1 MGTSI
6 SIRDLVGERP
16 IFLRER
22 AVGLPVSAYLASKI
36 FVFGIFA
43 WFMVIALTIVTL
55 LYKPEPIQSI
65 VISPPWLELL
75 IALGLTA
82 MSAMIV
88 GLLIS
93 SIVRSSEQVMPLL
106 VVVLMAQLVLNGG
119 LLPINGRP
127 VITEFSY
134 LVVAK
139 WGFSMAAS
147 GLDLPGISPNLDSDP
162 MWEHSLTIWSL
173 SAAALLI
180 TGIVATLAT
189 RIRLD
194 GKYDR

>member
-1 MGTSI
+1 
-6 SIRDLVGERP
+6 
-16 IFLRER
+16 
-22 AVGLPVSAYLASKI
+22 VGLPVSAYLASKL

-43 WFMVIALTIVTL
+43 WFMVIALTCVTL
-55 LYKPEPIQSI
+55 MYKPAPIQSL
-65 VISPPWLELL
+65 VISPPWLELML
-75 IALGLTA
+75 ALGLTA

-88 GLLIS
+88 GLFIS

-106 VVVLMAQLVLNGG
+106 VIVLMAQLVLNGG
-119 LLPINGRP
+119 LLPIQGRAI
-127 VITEFSY
+127 ITEISY

-147 GLDLPGISPNLDSDP
+147 GLDLEGISPNVESDP
-162 MWEHSLTIWSL
+162 MWEHTLTVWAL